1 MGPYDVTGR
10 RWRHWAEE
18 LTYPAELMLGTLD
31 LLGGRGTT
39 GKLIDGAW
47 RILDEEIVLGE
58 GVDCFRR
65 ASERLMDWRAHRHAG
80 VRVGAWR
87 TAVPG
92 DVVRIHFAG
101 TTSPCLILRAD
112 RGQSEARLV
121 HGTLP
126 GHVECG
132 EEAFSVVIGDDGMVR
147 GRIVAFSVHAWWPAK
162 VGAPVARTVQTLIT
176 RRYLEG
182 LIP

>member
-1 MGPYDVTGR
+1 MDPYDVTGR
-10 RWRHWAEE
+10 RWRNWAEE

-31 LLGGRGTT
+31 LLGGRGPT
-39 GKLIDGAW
+39 GKLIEGAW
-47 RILDEEIVLGE
+47 RILDDEMVLGE
-58 GVDCFRR
+58 GMDCFRR
-65 ASERLMDWRAHRHAG
+65 ASERLMAWRAHRQAG

-92 DVVRIHFAG
+92 DVVRIRFAG
-101 TTSPCLILRAD
+101 TISPCLILRAD
-112 RGQSEARLV
+112 TGERETRLV
-121 HGTLP
+121 YGTLP

-132 EEAFSVVIGDDGMVR
+132 EEAFSVVIGDDGVVR

-162 VGAPVARTVQTLIT
+162 IGAPVARAVQNLVT

-182 LIP
+182 LVP